1 MGAGHQ
7 LPQSDLLPWTQL
19 VCASTYPSA
28 NRHKDLCPSPTA
40 VGTLATLGTCVH
52 LAPSQARLCTA
63 SLKRT
68 SLSLM
73 FTLPL
78 FSHSVTPWTVARQA
92 PLSFTTSQSL
102 LKLMPTESVML
113 SNHLILFYPLF
124 HLSSI
129 FPSIRVFS
137 NESALHIMWPK
148 YWNFSFSTGS
158 SDGYSGLISFRINW
172 LEGKRRTFWGV
183 GHTMGHSR
191 S

>member
-1 MGAGHQ
+1 MPQLTHLQIDIKISAR
-7 LPQSDLLPWTQL
+7 LPQQWEPLQHWGLVSTWHLLRH
-19 VCASTYPSA
+19 VCAQP
-28 NRHKDLCPSPTA
+28 
-40 VGTLATLGTCVH
+40 H
-52 LAPSQARLCTA
+52 LSEQA
-63 SLKRT
+63 
-68 SLSLM
+68 LSLM
-73 FTLPL
+73 FTLP
-78 FSHSVTPWTVARQA
+78 FSYSVTPWTVARQA